1 MVSVI
6 GLIFSYFYEFVFLVL
21 CYVERINNWIIIMVG
36 NGVYDGG
43 GYVLILCLC
52 RVLCDLV
59 YFIDCY

>member
-36 NGVYDGG
+36 NGVYDGS

-59 YFIDCY
+59 YFIGFY